1 MLTLTAVT
9 KRFGGI
15 LALDG
20 VSFQVRAGSIVG
32 LIGPNGSGKT
42 VMLNLIS
49 GLSRLDGGQILFR
62 GDRIDGLPP
71 YAVARR
77 GIGRTFQLLKL
88 FPDLT
93 VRQNLELMRQPRL
106 MGSNLQTM
114 LASLPRVA
122 TGPSAEIDA
131 LLEMVGLHDKQRERA
146 GSLSYGQQKLVAFLN
161 VLCMNPEP
169 ELILLDEPAAG
180 VNPTMI
186 NTLIRQVQHFRERG
200 KTFLV
205 VEHDLKVIMDL
216 CDTVVVLDHG
226 RRIAEGP
233 PARVR
238 QDPAVMEA
246 YFGR

>member
-1 MLTLTAVT
+1 MLTLTEVT

-42 VMLNLIS
+42 VTLNLIS
-49 GLSRLDGGQILFR
+49 GLSRLDGGQILFH

-93 VRQNLELMRQPRL
+93 VRQNLELMGQPRL
-106 MGSNLQTM
+106 MGSNLRTM

-122 TGPSAEIDA
+122 TGPSAEFDA
-131 LLEMVGLHDKQRERA
+131 LLEMVGLHDKRRERA

-186 NTLIRQVQHFRERG
+186 NALIRQIRHFRERG

-226 RRIAEGP
+226 RHIAEGP
-233 PARVR
+233 PGQVR